1 MMEFKLVSTNGLS
14 LGRLLV
20 SSTSGMRMIGSF
32 LPDRDFD
39 LYGNLFKE
47 HEQAVNEQ
55 LFIEEE
61 RLMKKID
68 SLGLYVVGPSPRT
81 ESIGIKDLQ
90 IMEGGA
96 SFRLMAD
103 LSAVESMML
112 GESKL

>member
-20 SSTSGMRMIGSF
+20 SSTGGMRMIGYFFS
-32 LPDRDFD
+32 DRDFD
-39 LYGNLFKE
+39 LYGKLFKE

-61 RLMKKID
+61 RLMKEID

-81 ESIGIKDLQ
+81 DALSIENLQ

-96 SFRLMAD
+96 SFKLVTD
-103 LSAVESMML
+103 LSAIESMML